1 MAEELWEVHRTK
13 GGRLTGEVL
22 PLVNEVR
29 NSFSRLIICK
39 GWQMDDKAHT
49 VMLTEEG
56 IIPKEAGI
64 KILKALRQME
74 KEGVE
79 KVKREIGGHSRGC
92 LLGEL
97 YVTRVLGPDI
107 GGWINCGRSGA
118 EIGLVGWRVEARDD
132 IIAILKELANIRR
145 TFLEKAGEHIETVMP
160 GYTGLQQAETLTLGF
175 YLLGWVHQFERDSE
189 RFQAAYKHTNI
200 SPAGCGILTATDY
213 PINRER
219 QQELLGFDSTFT
231 NARDGLWSTD
241 QFLEFLSAMVTT
253 AGTLSKLA
261 DDLTIWQSSEFGMVE
276 EPMAYSSTSAIM
288 PQKKNPSA
296 SCIRGL
302 YGAIIGVLMSF
313 LAIGKT
319 HSDAFD
325 TDSMG
330 LGLMFSGAP
339 PKCLAALQLMN
350 GIVKDLEVNKELMK
364 ERAGMFWTQAVSLAN
379 AIVREKKIPFRTAHA
394 IVGRL
399 VRMAYDEGKKPQDTT
414 SEMLDGAA
422 KAYGAQP
429 LYLNEGVLRE
439 ALDPAIIVK
448 SKKVLGGTA
457 PERIREDI
465 ARSLERVKED
475 EKVVATMESKLAAA
489 ERRLEEAVD
498 KIIGEA

>member
-1 MAEELWEVHRTK
+1 MGDKILEVMRPK
-13 GGRLTGEVL
+13 GGRLTGEFS
-22 PLVNEVR
+22 PLVNKY
-29 NSFSRLIICK
+29 FYGPSRVMICK

-79 KVKREIGGHSRGC
+79 KVKEEIGGYSRGA

-97 YVTRVLGPDI
+97 YVTRVTGPDI

-118 EIGLVGWRVEARDD
+118 ETALVGWRVEERDD

-160 GYTGLQQAETLTLGF
+160 GYTQLQQAEPITFGF

-189 RFQAAYKHTNI
+189 RFQAAYKHANI
-200 SPAGCGILTATDY
+200 SPAGCGILTTTDY
-213 PINRER
+213 PVNPER

-231 NARDGLWSTD
+231 NARDAIWSFD

-253 AGTLSKLA
+253 VGTLSKLA

-276 EPMAYSSTSAIM
+276 ESMVYASASAIM
-288 PQKKNPSA
+288 PQKKNPA
-296 SCIRGL
+296 VSCIRGL

-313 LAIGKT
+313 LATGKT

-325 TDSMG
+325 LDAMA
-330 LGLMFSGAP
+330 LGQMFSEVP

-350 GIVKDLEVNKELMK
+350 GIVRELKVNKELMK
-364 ERAGMFWTQAVSLAN
+364 ERAGMFWAQAAYLAN
-379 AIVREKKIPFRTAHA
+379 TIVREKEIPFRTAHT

-399 VRMAYDEGKKPQDTT
+399 VRMAYDEGKKPQDAT
-414 SEMLDGAA
+414 SEMLDRAA
-422 KAYGAQP
+422 KEVAGKS
-429 LYLNEGVLRE
+429 LYLNEEVLRK

-448 SKKVLGGTA
+448 SKKVVGGTA

-465 ARSLERVKED
+465 ARSLERIKED
-475 EKVVATMESKLAAA
+475 EGIVATMESKLAAA
-489 ERRLEEAVD
+489 ER
-498 KIIGEA
+498 K